1 MSARTGCGTLTSA
14 RILLDFVVFLRSIA
28 DFDEADDFMERVAY
42 AADGDESDGALSN
55 VSGGGM

>member
-1 MSARTGCGTLTSA
+1 MGARTRCGTLTSA
-14 RILLDFVVFLRSIA
+14 CVLLEFVVFLRGIA

-42 AADGDESDGALSN
+42 AADGDESDGALSS